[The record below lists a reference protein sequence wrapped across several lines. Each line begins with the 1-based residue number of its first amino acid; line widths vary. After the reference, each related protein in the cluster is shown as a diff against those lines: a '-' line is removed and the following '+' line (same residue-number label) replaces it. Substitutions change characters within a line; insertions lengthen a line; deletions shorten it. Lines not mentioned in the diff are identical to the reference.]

1 MTSPFGARCRKQRAL
16 FDDTGIADTR
26 AGKLQVIVDFDVR
39 RVSVIADTQ
48 AGRLQGEHAGIL

>member
-1 MTSPFGARCRKQRAL
+1 MTCPFGARCKKQRAL

-26 AGKLQVIVDFDVR
+26 ASRLQVILDFDVR
-39 RVSVIADTQ
+39 RVSVIADTR